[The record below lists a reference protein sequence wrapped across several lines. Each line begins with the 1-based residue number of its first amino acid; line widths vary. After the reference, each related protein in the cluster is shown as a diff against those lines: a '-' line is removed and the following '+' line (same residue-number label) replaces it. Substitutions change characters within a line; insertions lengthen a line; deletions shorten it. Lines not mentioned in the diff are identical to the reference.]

1 MEITCIDVRRE
12 LSNYIEN
19 DISPELRRQVEAHF
33 LACRGCTAVYDGM
46 LNVIRLVSD
55 GRVLE
60 LPTGF
65 SKRLVERLR
74 SLSGIKG

>member
-1 MEITCIDVRRE
+1 MEISCTDVRRE

-19 DISPELRRQVEAHF
+19 DLTLELRLQIEAHF
-33 LACRGCTAVYDGM
+33 AACRGCTAIYDGV

-65 SKRLVERLR
+65 SRRLYQRLA
-74 SLSGIKG
+74 SSKA

>member
-1 MEITCIDVRRE
+1 
-12 LSNYIEN
+12 
-19 DISPELRRQVEAHF
+19 VEAHF